1 MTDLMIAVG
10 VLLGERSLML
20 RGRGAGPRG
29 GDRGPKPGD
38 L

>member
-10 VLLGERSLML
+10 VLLDERSLML
-20 RGRGAGPRG
+20 RGGGPGPGG
-29 GDRGPKPGD
+29 GDRGTKPGD